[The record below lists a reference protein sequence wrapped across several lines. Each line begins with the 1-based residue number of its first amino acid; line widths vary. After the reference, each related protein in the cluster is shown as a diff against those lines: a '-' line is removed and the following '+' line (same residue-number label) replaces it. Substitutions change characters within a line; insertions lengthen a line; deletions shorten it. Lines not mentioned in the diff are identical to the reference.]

1 MTVDRFA
8 GTQPTDGRAGD
19 AGRWADVM
27 RGMSCRT
34 DPVHLHSIARQ
45 LGVVRITL
53 ERLKHPGRVSW
64 DGAKPAIAIRA
75 DMSPER
81 RRFTLAHELAHVLL
95 LHGCPQGTDGQPTPA
110 QMRDEERLC
119 DAIAGSVLLPAGDV
133 LPLVTTPTLE
143 LAHVRAVAADH
154 QVSMSLVV
162 SRLGDFDRRT
172 HMLIRLESFEGRWVA
187 TRIIGRNRGLSSN
200 LRIPPEYAG
209 PVDGLSRLDQHVVLD
224 VLIGGL
230 GYNITGTG
238 NKWGATALL
247 LATGIRR
254 APALDNACDGDG
266 SAQASS
272 TPNADHAGR

>member
-1 MTVDRFA
+1 MTWPGRQPDH
-8 GTQPTDGRAGD
+8 GTARD

-45 LGVVRITL
+45 LGVARITL
-53 ERLKHPGRVSW
+53 EPLEHPGRVSW

-95 LHGCPQGTDGQPTPA
+95 LHGCPQATDGKPSPA

-133 LPLVTTPTLE
+133 LPLVTTPSLE

-172 HMLIRLESFEGRWVA
+172 HMLIRLERFSGRWVA

-200 LRIPPEYAG
+200 LRIPPEYAA
-209 PVDGLSRLDQHVVLD
+209 PVDGLSRADERVALD
-224 VLIGGL
+224 VFIGGL
-230 GYNITGTG
+230 GYNLTGTG
-238 NKWGATALL
+238 NKWGSTALV

-254 APALDNACDGDG
+254 APDLDGCFGRDEPAGADPAALSDRA
-266 SAQASS
+266 A
-272 TPNADHAGR
+272 R

>member
-1 MTVDRFA
+1 MTLDWFA
-8 GTQPTDGRAGD
+8 GAQQADGPARD

-45 LGVVRITL
+45 LGVARITL
-53 ERLKHPGRVSW
+53 ERLEHPGRVIW
-64 DGAKPAIAIRA
+64 DGAKPAITIRA

-95 LHGCPQGTDGQPTPA
+95 LHGCPHGTERQPTPA

-133 LPLVTTPTLE
+133 LPLVTTPALE

-172 HMLIRLESFEGRWVA
+172 HMLIRLESFGGRWVA

-200 LRIPPEYAG
+200 LRVPPEHAG
-209 PVDGLSRLDQHVVLD
+209 PVDGLSRTDEHVALD
-224 VLIGGL
+224 VVIGGL

-238 NKWGATALL
+238 NKWGSTALV

-254 APALDNACDGDG
+254 APALDGYRSDAAP
-266 SAQASS
+266 AQASS
-272 TPNADHAGR
+272 VPLAENGSR